1 MIKACFIILLLVAT
15 CACTNNTTFVRSA
28 PNYSGSLVKAR
39 VALLLPPDIEVNQID
54 ALNKK
59 TRVYNYED
67 RLEEIMVD
75 TFITTMHDKGYNIK
89 LLSRPEIGIN
99 KLSHYAVDTKDEFKD
114 IAKIL
119 YAGGAWSEDKAYSI
133 DYKIPAAV
141 ELGKKMGG
149 DLLIVMNFYSENKTS
164 AAITK
169 DLTTDILKG
178 ALFAV
183 ATGRTTTTNTEPA
196 EFSIVRLAILDASN
210 GQILWAHSVSISN
223 DIISTTTDSFSDA
236 NKVDKKKLSTLINS
250 ALIDLPS
257 AK

>member
-1 MIKACFIILLLVAT
+1 
-15 CACTNNTTFVRSA
+15 
-28 PNYSGSLVKAR
+28 
-39 VALLLPPDIEVNQID
+39 
-54 ALNKK
+54 
-59 TRVYNYED
+59 
-67 RLEEIMVD
+67 
-75 TFITTMHDKGYNIK
+75 
-89 LLSRPEIGIN
+89 
-99 KLSHYAVDTKDEFKD
+99 
-114 IAKIL
+114 
-119 YAGGAWSEDKAYSI
+119 
-133 DYKIPAAV
+133 
-141 ELGKKMGG
+141 MGG
-149 DLLIVMNFYSENKTS
+149 NLLIVMNFYSENKTS

-236 NKVDKKKLSTLINS
+236 NKVDKKKLLALINS

-257 AK
+257 AN